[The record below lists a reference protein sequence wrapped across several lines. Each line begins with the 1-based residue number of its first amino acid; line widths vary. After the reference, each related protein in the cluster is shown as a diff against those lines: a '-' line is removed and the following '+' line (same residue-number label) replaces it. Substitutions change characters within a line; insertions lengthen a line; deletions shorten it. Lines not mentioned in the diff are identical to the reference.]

1 VGQRRRGTRRC
12 GSADLEFSLKHE
24 GDKTVLAVDPELSAL
39 DEVRSLE
46 RRRIEA
52 TRANDIDALAPLLD
66 DDLIYI
72 NSVGGIRDKT
82 SYLNDIRTH
91 CLTYDRDF
99 DVMETECRTLD
110 DLVILAGVML
120 GHSRFEG
127 EQQVFH
133 FRCLSIWRLSGDRW
147 SMVAWQSSSS
157 SHTLCQIG

>member
-1 VGQRRRGTRRC
+1 M
-12 GSADLEFSLKHE
+12 
-24 GDKTVLAVDPELSAL
+24 LAMDIEISAL

-52 TRANDIDALAPLLD
+52 TRANDVDALAPLLD

-72 NSVGGIRDKT
+72 NSVGGIYDKK
-82 SYLNDIRTH
+82 SYLSDIRTH

-99 DVMETECRTLD
+99 DVRETEYRMFD

-120 GHSRFEG
+120 GHSRFDG

-133 FRCLSIWRLSGDRW
+133 FRCLSMWRLNGGQWR
-147 SMVAWQSSSS
+147 MVAWQSSSS
-157 SHTLCQIG
+157 SHTLCQMD